1 MLLDMGAD
9 AIHRMAQEQ
18 LDWPNLD
25 AIWISHFHLDHL
37 AGLAPFLF
45 STKRSPQTQA
55 RSKPLS
61 VFGPRGLSELVHKVN
76 DLNNY
81 RFFEQAFPLQV
92 IEVDPGAKFELLPN
106 VRAETLKTPHTRE
119 SLAFKLIDKDGCS
132 LVYTSDTGVC
142 EELGLF
148 AAGVDVLLMECSFR
162 RNKPVPTHLELS
174 EAMRLAAACQPRRLV
189 LTHFYPEWDDFDLV
203 LEANQLW
210 TGITIEATDG
220 LRLEI

>member
-1 MLLDMGAD
+1 MQLIVLGSGCSVPQPRRSAPAFWLQTSSGTMLLDLGAD

-61 VFGPRGLSELVHKVN
+61 VFGPQGLSELVHKVN

-92 IEVDPGAKFELLPN
+92 IEVDPGSKFELLPN

-148 AAGVDVLLMECSFR
+148 AAGV
-162 RNKPVPTHLELS
+162 
-174 EAMRLAAACQPRRLV
+174 
-189 LTHFYPEWDDFDLV
+189 
-203 LEANQLW
+203 
-210 TGITIEATDG
+210 
-220 LRLEI
+220 